1 MLLLVCAY
9 VLAAMAAPLS
19 GSSDSPSNSTTIIEL
34 EKRTTHTGRGTW
46 YYPGLGNCGY
56 TDDSNDDVVAMSKA
70 FYDNNGGSN
79 CNQWIQIKNTKNG
92 KVAYGKMRDS
102 CPGCGYNDLDMSPAV
117 FKQLGTL
124 DQGVLSI
131 SWHFEAKGWSP

>member
-1 MLLLVCAY
+1 
-9 VLAAMAAPLS
+9 
-19 GSSDSPSNSTTIIEL
+19 
-34 EKRTTHTGRGTW
+34 
-46 YYPGLGNCGY
+46 
-56 TDDSNDDVVAMSKA
+56 MSKA

-79 CNQWIQIKNTKNG
+79 CNQVMSVIFIAQAHLLTSSVTQWIQIKNTKNG

-102 CPGCGYNDLDMSPAV
+102 CPGCGYNDLGMSLLAPTGFSFMFRLRLIFSFCTIDMSPAV
-117 FKQLGTL
+117 FEQLGTL